1 MKMQLRR
8 KNSPFFRSIT
18 KEGDFIK
25 RGEQVSQKG
34 GKKMNYI
41 WILIF
46 LILGIFMAV
55 KPELLWK
62 IEHFFSVKDGKPSE
76 IYLAITRISG
86 VIFVFLAFCFT
97 LGHLL

>member
-1 MKMQLRR
+1 MKEQPLFYRQ
-8 KNSPFFRSIT
+8 
-18 KEGDFIK
+18 
-25 RGEQVSQKG
+25 RGGFYQVLQKG
-34 GKKMNYI
+34 GNKVDYI

-46 LILGIFMAV
+46 LLMGIFMAV

-86 VIFVFLAFCFT
+86 VIFVFVAFCFT